1 MEIFKDSPDSSN
13 SNYDSKY
20 NQIIYNQVNYN
31 PKNDLRSNNQEKE
44 TSSENQNHDNSSSI
58 NQEVLNGN
66 FIKSIVFLYENK
78 ISINDIYNEEG
89 DTLLHLACKFSD
101 FNVIKTLIEKFG
113 ADINKPNNNNITPFY
128 IVCDTRDNEQEI
140 ISYFFKQKN
149 INYDIEDKKGI
160 NPLILSIKN
169 KNMNLFYALCSIG
182 CDLNHKDN
190 EFHDI
195 YYYAIKY
202 DNLPALQYLLKFSQ
216 VDLFSSNNNLT
227 PILVTSEGSK
237 CCKYLFKYH
246 YHKVING
253 ITQPLSKESYK
264 QEEFNL
270 FNYEIVN
277 TCYNQMKFNFIMA
290 FFKILISD
298 IKYNFKLYNI
308 KFLFLHLVLRKTF
321 TDHAFRRF
329 SFIYYCFMLFLYT
342 YFYIDF
348 RQFLFNFSD
357 IISLI
362 TSIICVILCYNLLV
376 KKTHRKIEG
385 FYNKYFNFSY
395 DKKKDSLLGIC
406 EDSLKDD
413 ILNLPGTGEACAR
426 CLVKK
431 TRNIQHCNKCDLC
444 VKNYFFHSNLL
455 GICVNSDNALN
466 YSLLNFIFSMKLFTF
481 ISLLYS
487 LTIES
492 KKMYISFSFYKFI
505 GVIIGGNLI
514 MKVFGIF
521 LFINAFMCLGI
532 SLTTFLCL
540 GYNASYYL
548 TYKQHEIPYGRI
560 LQRKIY
566 ENFVDYL
573 APLVNLIHVPSF
585 WKNIIYRRDVV
596 EYV

>member
-1 MEIFKDSPDSSN
+1 MEIFKDSPDSSI
-13 SNYDSKY
+13 SNFDLKY

-31 PKNDLRSNNQEKE
+31 PKNDLRVNKQEKE
-44 TSSENQNHDNSSSI
+44 PISEKQDNSLSI

-66 FIKSIVFLYENK
+66 FIRSIVYLYESK

-101 FNVIKTLIEKFG
+101 FNVIKALIEKFD
-113 ADINKPNNNNITPFY
+113 ADINKQNNNNITPFY
-128 IVCDTRDNEQEI
+128 IVCDTRDYEQEI
-140 ISYFFKQKN
+140 ISYLFKQKN
-149 INYDIEDKKGI
+149 INFDVEDKKGI

-253 ITQPLSKESYK
+253 ITQPLNKESYK

-277 TCYNQMKFNFIMA
+277 TCYNQMKYNFIMA

-357 IISLI
+357 ITSLI

-406 EDSLKDD
+406 EDSLKND

-514 MKVFGIF
+514 MKLFGIF

-532 SLTTFLCL
+532 SLTTFLCY

-548 TYKQHEIPYGRI
+548 TYKHPYKANYCCRNHS
-560 LQRKIY
+560 KCY
-566 ENFVDYL
+566 
-573 APLVNLIHVPSF
+573 
-585 WKNIIYRRDVV
+585 
-596 EYV
+596 

>member
-13 SNYDSKY
+13 SNFDFKY

-31 PKNDLRSNNQEKE
+31 PKNDLRSNKQEKE
-44 TSSENQNHDNSSSI
+44 SISENQNQENSLSI
-58 NQEVLNGN
+58 SQEVLNGN
-66 FIKSIVFLYENK
+66 FIKSIVYLYESK

-128 IVCDTRDNEQEI
+128 IVCDTRDYEQEI

-149 INYDIEDKKGI
+149 INFDVEDKKGI

-264 QEEFNL
+264 QDEFNL

-277 TCYNQMKFNFIMA
+277 TCYNQMKNNFIMA

-357 IISLI
+357 ILSLI

-395 DKKKDSLLGIC
+395 DKKIDSLLGIC
-406 EDSLKDD
+406 ENSLKND
-413 ILNLPGTGEACAR
+413 ILSLPGTGEACAR

-431 TRNIQHCNKCDLC
+431 NKNIQHCNKCDLC
-444 VKNYFFHSNLL
+444 VRNYFFHSNLL

-466 YSLLNFIFSMKLFTF
+466 YCLLNFIFAIKLFTF

-487 LTIES
+487 LTIEN
-492 KKMYISFSFYKFI
+492 KKLYISFSFYQFI
-505 GVIIGGNLI
+505 GVLIGGNML
-514 MKVFGIF
+514 MKLFAIY
-521 LFINAFMCLGI
+521 LFINAFLCLGI
-532 SLTTFLCL
+532 SLSTFLCL
-540 GYNASYYL
+540 GYNSSYYL
-548 TYKQHEIPYGRI
+548 IYKEDKIPYGRL

-566 ENFVDYL
+566 GNIVDYL
-573 APLVNLIHVPSF
+573 APIANLVGIPNF
-585 WKNIIYRRDVV
+585 CRNIINKTEI
-596 EYV
+596 EYA

>member
-31 PKNDLRSNNQEKE
+31 PKNDLKASNQEKE
-44 TSSENQNHDNSSSI
+44 ATAENQNQANSSSI
-58 NQEVLNGN
+58 NEEVLNGN

-78 ISINDIYNEEG
+78 IGINDIYNEEG

-128 IVCDTRDNEQEI
+128 IVCDTRDYEQEI

-298 IKYNFKLYNI
+298 TKYNFKIYNI

-357 IISLI
+357 ILSLI

-566 ENFVDYL
+566 GNFVDYL

-585 WKNIIYRRDVV
+585 WRNIIYKRNV

>member
-1 MEIFKDSPDSSN
+1 MEIFKDSPDSSI
-13 SNYDSKY
+13 SNFDLKY

-31 PKNDLRSNNQEKE
+31 PKNDLRSNKQEKE
-44 TSSENQNHDNSSSI
+44 SVSEKQNQENSLSI
-58 NQEVLNGN
+58 SQEVLNGN
-66 FIKSIVFLYENK
+66 FIKSIVYLYENK

-89 DTLLHLACKFSD
+89 DTLLHLAFKFSD

-113 ADINKPNNNNITPFY
+113 ADINKANNNNITPFY
-128 IVCDTRDNEQEI
+128 IVCDTRDYEQEI

-149 INYDIEDKKGI
+149 INFDVEDKKGI

-357 IISLI
+357 ILSLI

>member
-13 SNYDSKY
+13 SNFDFKY

-31 PKNDLRSNNQEKE
+31 PKNDLRSNKQEKE
-44 TSSENQNHDNSSSI
+44 SVSENQNQENSLSI
-58 NQEVLNGN
+58 SQEVLNGN
-66 FIKSIVFLYENK
+66 FMKSIVYLYENK

-113 ADINKPNNNNITPFY
+113 ADINKANNNNITPFY
-128 IVCDTRDNEQEI
+128 IVCDTRDYEQEI

-149 INYDIEDKKGI
+149 INFDVEDKKGI

-277 TCYNQMKFNFIMA
+277 TCYNQMKNNFIMA

-357 IISLI
+357 ILSLI

-406 EDSLKDD
+406 EDSLKND
-413 ILNLPGTGEACAR
+413 ILNLPGTGESCAR

-455 GICVNSDNALN
+455 GICVNIDNALN

-514 MKVFGIF
+514 MKLFGIF

-532 SLTTFLCL
+532 SLTTFLCC

-548 TYKQHEIPYGRI
+548 TYKQHEIPYGRTV
-560 LQRKIY
+560 QRKIY
-566 ENFVDYL
+566 GNFVDYL
-573 APLVNLIHVPSF
+573 APLVNLVNVPSF
-585 WKNIIYRRDVV
+585 CRNIIYKRDI

>member
-1 MEIFKDSPDSSN
+1 MEIFKDSSDSSI
-13 SNYDSKY
+13 SNFDSKY
-20 NQIIYNQVNYN
+20 NEIIYNQVTYN
-31 PKNDLRSNNQEKE
+31 PKHDLK
-44 TSSENQNHDNSSSI
+44 TDKDSSLDNSSQENSLSI
-58 NQEVLNGN
+58 NQEILNGN
-66 FIKSIVFLYENK
+66 FTKSIVLLYENK
-78 ISINDIYNEEG
+78 INIDDVYNEEG
-89 DTLLHLACKFSD
+89 DTLLHLACKFFD
-101 FNVIKTLIEKFG
+101 FNVIRTLIEKFG
-113 ADINKPNNNNITPFY
+113 ADINKQNNNNITPFY
-128 IVCDTRDNEQEI
+128 IVCDTRDYEPEI

-149 INYDIEDKKGI
+149 INFDLEDKKGI

-182 CDLNHKDN
+182 CDLNHKDS

-202 DNLPALQYLLKFSQ
+202 DNLPALQYLLKYSQ

-277 TCYNQMKFNFIMA
+277 TCYNQMKNNFIVA
-290 FFKILISD
+290 CFKIFFSD

-342 YFYIDF
+342 YFYVDF
-348 RQFLFNFSD
+348 RQFIFNFSD

-362 TSIICVILCYNLLV
+362 TSIICVILCYYLLV

-444 VKNYFFHSNLL
+444 VKNFFFHSNLL

-492 KKMYISFSFYKFI
+492 KKLYISFSFYKFI

-514 MKVFGIF
+514 MKLFGIF
-521 LFINAFMCLGI
+521 LFINAFFCLGI
-532 SLTTFLCL
+532 SLTTFLCI
-540 GYNASYYL
+540 GYRASYYL
-548 TYKQHEIPYGRI
+548 TYKQHMIPYGRI
-560 LQRKIY
+560 VQRKIY
-566 ENFVDYL
+566 GNFVDYL
-573 APLVNLIHVPSF
+573 APLVNLVNIPSF
-585 WKNIIYRRDVV
+585 CRNIIYKREI

>member
-1 MEIFKDSPDSSN
+1 
-13 SNYDSKY
+13 
-20 NQIIYNQVNYN
+20 
-31 PKNDLRSNNQEKE
+31 
-44 TSSENQNHDNSSSI
+44 
-58 NQEVLNGN
+58 
-66 FIKSIVFLYENK
+66 
-78 ISINDIYNEEG
+78 
-89 DTLLHLACKFSD
+89 
-101 FNVIKTLIEKFG
+101 
-113 ADINKPNNNNITPFY
+113 
-128 IVCDTRDNEQEI
+128 
-140 ISYFFKQKN
+140 
-149 INYDIEDKKGI
+149 
-160 NPLILSIKN
+160 
-169 KNMNLFYALCSIG
+169 
-182 CDLNHKDN
+182 
-190 EFHDI
+190 
-195 YYYAIKY
+195 
-202 DNLPALQYLLKFSQ
+202 
-216 VDLFSSNNNLT
+216 
-227 PILVTSEGSK
+227 
-237 CCKYLFKYH
+237 
-246 YHKVING
+246 
-253 ITQPLSKESYK
+253 
-264 QEEFNL
+264 
-270 FNYEIVN
+270 
-277 TCYNQMKFNFIMA
+277 MKFNFIMA

-298 IKYNFKLYNI
+298 TKYNFKIYNI

-329 SFIYYCFMLFLYT
+329 SFIYYFFMLFLYT

-566 ENFVDYL
+566 GNFVDYL

>member
-1 MEIFKDSPDSSN
+1 MEIFKDSPDSSI
-13 SNYDSKY
+13 SNFDLKY

-31 PKNDLRSNNQEKE
+31 PKNDLRVNKQEKE
-44 TSSENQNHDNSSSI
+44 PISEKQDNSLSI

-66 FIKSIVFLYENK
+66 FIRSIVYLYESK

-101 FNVIKTLIEKFG
+101 FNVIKALIEKFD
-113 ADINKPNNNNITPFY
+113 ADINKQNNNNITPFY
-128 IVCDTRDNEQEI
+128 IVCDTRDYEQEI
-140 ISYFFKQKN
+140 ISYLFKQKN
-149 INYDIEDKKGI
+149 INFDVEDKKGI

-253 ITQPLSKESYK
+253 ITQPLNKESYK

-277 TCYNQMKFNFIMA
+277 TCYNQMKYNFIMA

-357 IISLI
+357 ITSLI

-406 EDSLKDD
+406 EDSLKND

-514 MKVFGIF
+514 MKLFGIF

-532 SLTTFLCL
+532 SLTTFLCY

-548 TYKQHEIPYGRI
+548 TYKQHEIPYGRV

-566 ENFVDYL
+566 GNFVDYL
-573 APLVNLIHVPSF
+573 APLINLVNVPSF
-585 WKNIIYRRDVV
+585 CRNIIYKRDI

>member
-1 MEIFKDSPDSSN
+1 MEIFKDSPDDSHSN
-13 SNYDSKY
+13 FDSKY
-20 NQIIYNQVNYN
+20 NEIIYNQVTYN
-31 PKNDLRSNNQEKE
+31 PKNDLKKDND
-44 TSSENQNHDNSSSI
+44 TSLTDQTQDDSLTI

-66 FIKSIVFLYENK
+66 FIKSIVLLYENK
-78 ISINDIYNEEG
+78 ININDIYNEEG
-89 DTLLHLACKFSD
+89 DTLLHLACKFLD
-101 FNVIKTLIEKFG
+101 FNVIRTLIEKFG

-128 IVCDTRDNEQEI
+128 IVCDNRDYEPEI
-140 ISYFFKQKN
+140 ISYFFKQNN
-149 INYDIEDKKGI
+149 INFDTEDKKGI

-253 ITQPLSKESYK
+253 ITQPLSKENYK
-264 QEEFNL
+264 KEEFNL
-270 FNYEIVN
+270 FNYEFVN
-277 TCYNQMKFNFIMA
+277 TCYNQMKSNFIVA
-290 FFKILISD
+290 CFKILFSN

-329 SFIYYCFMLFLYT
+329 SFIYYCFILFLYS

-362 TSIICVILCYNLLV
+362 TSIICVVLCYNLLV

-406 EDSLKDD
+406 EDSLKND

-444 VKNYFFHSNLL
+444 VKNYYFHSNLL

-466 YSLLNFIFSMKLFTF
+466 YSLLNFIFSLKLFTF

-492 KKMYISFSFYKFI
+492 KKMYISLSFYKFI
-505 GVIIGGNLI
+505 GVIIGGNLF
-514 MKVFGIF
+514 MKLLGIF
-521 LFINAFMCLGI
+521 LFINAIFCLGI
-532 SLTTFLCL
+532 SLTTFLCM
-540 GYNASYYL
+540 GYRSSYYL
-548 TYKQHEIPYGRI
+548 TYKQHIIPYGRI
-560 LQRKIY
+560 VQRKIY

-573 APLVNLIHVPSF
+573 APIDNLVNLPSF
-585 WKNIIYRRDVV
+585 CRNIIYKREI

>member
-1 MEIFKDSPDSSN
+1 
-13 SNYDSKY
+13 
-20 NQIIYNQVNYN
+20 
-31 PKNDLRSNNQEKE
+31 
-44 TSSENQNHDNSSSI
+44 
-58 NQEVLNGN
+58 
-66 FIKSIVFLYENK
+66 
-78 ISINDIYNEEG
+78 
-89 DTLLHLACKFSD
+89 
-101 FNVIKTLIEKFG
+101 
-113 ADINKPNNNNITPFY
+113 
-128 IVCDTRDNEQEI
+128 
-140 ISYFFKQKN
+140 
-149 INYDIEDKKGI
+149 
-160 NPLILSIKN
+160 
-169 KNMNLFYALCSIG
+169 MNLFYALCSIG

-202 DNLPALQYLLKFSQ
+202 DNLPALQYLLKYSQ

-227 PILVTSEGSK
+227 PILITSEGSK

-246 YHKVING
+246 YHKAING
-253 ITQPLSKESYK
+253 ITQPLSKENYRK
-264 QEEFNL
+264 EEFNL
-270 FNYEIVN
+270 FNYEIIN
-277 TCYNQMKFNFIMA
+277 TCYNQMKSNFIIA
-290 FFKILISD
+290 FFKIFFSD

-308 KFLFLHLVLRKTF
+308 KFLFLHLILRKTF

-329 SFIYYCFMLFLYT
+329 SFIYFCFILSLYT

-362 TSIICVILCYNLLV
+362 TSIICIILCYQLLV
-376 KKTHRKIEG
+376 KKTHLKIEG

-406 EDSLKDD
+406 EESLKNDF
-413 ILNLPGTGEACAR
+413 LNLPGTGEACAR
-426 CLVKK
+426 CLIKK

-466 YSLLNFIFSMKLFTF
+466 YCLLNFLFSIKLFTF

-492 KKMYISFSFYKFI
+492 KKMYINFSFYKFI

-514 MKVFGIF
+514 MKIFSIF
-521 LFINAFMCLGI
+521 LFINGFICLGI
-532 SLTTFLCL
+532 SLTTFLCI
-540 GYNASYYL
+540 GYRTSYYL
-548 TYKQHEIPYGRI
+548 SYKSHSIPYGRI
-560 LQRKIY
+560 VQRKIY
-566 ENFVDYL
+566 ESFVDYL
-573 APLVNLIHVPSF
+573 APICNLVNVPSF
-585 WKNIIYRRDVV
+585 CRNLLYKRDI